1 MNVLSTMRNAPNK
14 YSPIFKKSYIDM
26 TSKQTCIADDSLF
39 SSCKHSTP
47 YLASL
52 FALMICLL
60 IESIRPAQ
68 CSVFLLYEL
77 SRIISFYFPKR
88 IRPLEEQFL
97 EEVGLFEWTVALKD
111 LGDFVLN
118 PFDIRIDFGLLFDKQ
133 LLVLLFTS
141 HSDDFFLFRIILTL
155 MGPTRPPF
163 SNYNESTPDKI
174 GTSCSPA
181 ISA

>member
-1 MNVLSTMRNAPNK
+1 
-14 YSPIFKKSYIDM
+14 
-26 TSKQTCIADDSLF
+26 
-39 SSCKHSTP
+39 
-47 YLASL
+47 
-52 FALMICLL
+52 MICLL

-68 CSVFLLYEL
+68 CSVFLLYEQ

-88 IRPLEEQFL
+88 IRPLEEQLL

-111 LGDFVLN
+111 LADFVLN
-118 PFDIRIDFGLLFDKQ
+118 PFDIRRRDFGLLFEKH